1 MNAAAEI
8 RSIWRSISD
17 IKSRLTAVGGSV
29 VTTHNSLAGLQ
40 GGAGGNY
47 YHLNIVDLTG
57 LADNDFLRYDLAS
70 TSWKPE
76 ALGGA
81 VIGPGA
87 STDHAVVRWNGAGGN
102 TVQNSNLILD
112 DTGLL
117 LLNDTANTFMTI
129 GLTLQQGAAD
139 NEILA
144 LKSSDVAHGITTR
157 TETDTYGFFKK
168 QAAGDGGL
176 IVSGLSSDTYGL
188 YLQSYYTNSQTT
200 WTTPA
205 ALTLGVFAKSGADVG
220 NANANQVLVA
230 VRTYY
235 GGGYTNVWG
244 VNPQGQTWQPG
255 TVWVN
260 ETVNTFMT
268 IGLTINQGAADN
280 EILALKSSDVAH
292 GITTWA
298 ETDTYGSFSKIHA
311 TNGGFNLAGYTAGS
325 IAIRFLG
332 RVTSNNTT
340 RGTAG
345 LGIYHY
351 YGSKKTGTTEG
362 NVDAGAN
369 ILSIACFTG
378 GALPTVWLVDN
389 TGATWQSGTAWVNEV
404 SNANMTKGITV
415 NQDGAD
421 DEILALKSSDVTHGC
436 SDYAETD
443 TFGHFMKVNAANG
456 GMYVDGFGAGAVGL
470 SPRGF
475 GAVDNTAKTT
485 AALAFFQAIGYKI
498 SGTGITNST
507 ADQNIFAVRTQ
518 RGGALETVM
527 MVDEDGDIYYDG
539 ALQNY
544 DEYDDALAVRDT
556 QRILTGR
563 LDEFIKYNEND
574 LVRLGIL
581 GDSLANG
588 GLVSHKRLTAL
599 VLGAIVQLDEKVND
613 LKRSH

>member
-57 LADNDFLRYDLAS
+57 LADNDILKYDLAS

-76 ALGGA
+76 AGGGD
-81 VIGPGA
+81 VSGPGA
-87 STDHAVVRWNGAGGN
+87 STDHAVVRWNGAGGD

-129 GLTLQQGAAD
+129 GLTLQQGA
-139 NEILA
+139 N
-144 LKSSDVAHGITTR
+144 
-157 TETDTYGFFKK
+157 
-168 QAAGDGGL
+168 
-176 IVSGLSSDTYGL
+176 
-188 YLQSYYTNSQTT
+188 
-200 WTTPA
+200 
-205 ALTLGVFAKSGADVG
+205 
-220 NANANQVLVA
+220 
-230 VRTYY
+230 
-235 GGGYTNVWG
+235 
-244 VNPQGQTWQPG
+244 
-255 TVWVN
+255 
-260 ETVNTFMT
+260 
-268 IGLTINQGAADN
+268 DN

-298 ETDTYGSFSKIHA
+298 ETDTYGTISKIHA
-311 TNGGFNLAGYTAGS
+311 TNGGFNMSGFTSGS
-325 IAIRFLG
+325 TAIRFLG

-345 LGIYHY
+345 VGIYHY